1 MLRASVLVLLAGLQ
15 AARAQDAIAS
25 VGVAPGGSV
34 AFFCATT
41 QLKAP
46 ERLYRISLAGALT
59 LQSQF
64 DLEMDADKE
73 GYKQTVCSN
82 GAIAVASDTVSYTP
96 MGRLYSEEVP
106 GVPCLVRSSPAAG
119 NGSLI
124 SERVELPSN
133 PAQLSLS
140 AGGAI
145 HVMLEGTQNG
155 AGYSPVQLLRL
166 DNFSTAA
173 VLGAVAL
180 DLSVVTGPCDSYRI
194 RPAGLQVFG
203 DDNLLALAVY
213 CPSAYGETT
222 FIAIARADSLE
233 VRGSAALTGMPFF
246 PSLLALVHPPSKET
260 RGGLNVSL
268 FLTIGGTACPGY
280 GPRAS
285 CSTLHEVCI
294 AIAGDSA
301 TPTIVPTN
309 RTAPLWSLQAGSA
322 TRFVALQG
330 TESLLNQ
337 GGWPPRSRPAGRPP
351 FSSPRRASRRWP
363 PCHLSSLTC
372 QRGVAVSRGSASA
385 VRALSSTWAN
395 WRRQH
400 PRLAS
405 HIMSS
410 AWRRTP
416 STSSRSR
423 PLPTPFCS
431 SCGLT
436 ISPIWWAA
444 SPSLTFPA
452 EQPCLDCPHVDLWSM
467 PYFARELRLL
477 LSLSGLSGRSAV
489 PVAGAP
495 RCFVMCVC
503 TRGGAGGSFILRDTT
518 QNLRVTRRVSAV
530 SRGDCASRH
539 ASAHESES
547 IAESGGVRGTRRL
560 YTFVV

>member
-1 MLRASVLVLLAGLQ
+1 M
-15 AARAQDAIAS
+15 
-25 VGVAPGGSV
+25 
-34 AFFCATT
+34 
-41 QLKAP
+41 
-46 ERLYRISLAGALT
+46 
-59 LQSQF
+59 QSQF

-337 GGWPPRSRPAGRPP
+337 GGVAAALAPGRPASLLLAAAREPPLAPVPP
-351 FSSPRRASRRWP
+351 FVPYVPA
-363 PCHLSSLTC
+363 
-372 QRGVAVSRGSASA
+372 RGS
-385 VRALSSTWAN
+385 
-395 WRRQH
+395 
-400 PRLAS
+400 RLARLS
-405 HIMSS
+405 VGSES
-410 AWRRTP
+410 ALLDVGQLEAAAPALGQPYHVFRVAADP
-416 STSSRSR
+416 EHV
-423 PLPTPFCS
+423 F
-431 SCGLT
+431 T
-436 ISPIWWAA
+436 IAA
-444 SPSLTFPA
+444 A
-452 EQPCLDCPHVDLWSM
+452 PHSFLLK
-467 PYFARELRLL
+467 LRLDNL
-477 LSLSGLSGRSAV
+477 THLVGSLAFPNV
-489 PVAGAP
+489 P
-495 RCFVMCVC
+495 C
-503 TRGGAGGSFILRDTT
+503 
-518 QNLRVTRRVSAV
+518 
-530 SRGDCASRH
+530 
-539 ASAHESES
+539 
-547 IAESGGVRGTRRL
+547 
-560 YTFVV
+560 